1 MCCYEY
7 IKCIFALSNGISWLT
22 KGIFSLILDFDF
34 IYLSMKSLRINVYGR
49 VQGVWFR
56 ATTRELAEKLGLDGF
71 VKNEPD
77 GSVYIEVSGQDKA
90 VMQFLNGVME
100 GPELAK
106 VEKLVLIKDS
116 HIHTGGFRIGD

>member
-1 MCCYEY
+1 
-7 IKCIFALSNGISWLT
+7 
-22 KGIFSLILDFDF
+22 
-34 IYLSMKSLRINVYGR
+34 MKSLRINVYGR

-77 GSVYIEVSGQDKA
+77 DSVYIEVSGQDKA

>member
-1 MCCYEY
+1 
-7 IKCIFALSNGISWLT
+7 
-22 KGIFSLILDFDF
+22 
-34 IYLSMKSLRINVYGR
+34 MKSLRINVYGR

-56 ATTRELAEKLGLDGF
+56 ANTRELAEKLGLDGF

-77 GSVYIEVSGQDKA
+77 GSVYIEVSGPDNI

-106 VEKLVLIKDS
+106 VEKLVITKDS
-116 HIHTGGFRIGD
+116 NIHTDGFKIRN

>member
-1 MCCYEY
+1 
-7 IKCIFALSNGISWLT
+7 
-22 KGIFSLILDFDF
+22 
-34 IYLSMKSLRINVYGR
+34 MKSFKINVYGK

-77 GSVYIEVSGQDKA
+77 GSVYIEVSGQDKE
-90 VMQFLNGVME
+90 VMQFLYAVME

-106 VEKLVLIKDS
+106 VEKLVLVNDS
-116 HIHTGGFRIGD
+116 NIHTGGFRIGD